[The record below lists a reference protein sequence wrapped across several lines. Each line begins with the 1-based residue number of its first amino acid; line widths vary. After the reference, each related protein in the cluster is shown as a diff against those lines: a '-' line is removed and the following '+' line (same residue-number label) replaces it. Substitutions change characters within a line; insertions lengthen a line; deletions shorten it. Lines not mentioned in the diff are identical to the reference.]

1 MRRET
6 GRSRSFSTPVVR
18 QSELKERKCTSE
30 VISMTVED
38 LKAFPDAFNRHE
50 GDGMAGS
57 FTEDGAFGTVREN
70 RRITGKAKF
79 MV

>member
-1 MRRET
+1 
-6 GRSRSFSTPVVR
+6 
-18 QSELKERKCTSE
+18 
-30 VISMTVED
+30 MTVED
-38 LKAFPDAFNRHE
+38 LKAFPDAFNRHD

-70 RRITGKAKF
+70 RRITGKAKL